1 MVTAN
6 NNSCLNALHLCLF
19 CIATLYKDA
28 ATELLMELMMV
39 MKMIKVQ
46 HEEGGSGSTLV

>member
-28 ATELLMELMMV
+28 ATATANGANDGDEDD
-39 MKMIKVQ
+39 
-46 HEEGGSGSTLV
+46 